1 MTKVPGT
8 AGVCAGCGGR
18 RRRPDQALE
27 AGGQGVLLTAG

>member
-1 MTKVPGT
+1 MTKVPGR

-18 RRRPDQALE
+18 RRRPDRVLE